1 MTNPYARCLLKSQ
14 DFKYSQLRPTLG
26 LIYTLKL
33 AIKHFNK
40 LSVLNLCGVLLSTHA
55 HSFFNFVFSNVL
67 VHIHSGA
74 HLHTQELTRAST
86 VLQSATEQM
95 GGTTPVWRQHLN

>member
-14 DFKYSQLRPTLG
+14 DFKYSQLRPTLD
-26 LIYTLKL
+26 LIHTLKL

-55 HSFFNFVFSNVL
+55 HSFFFFSNVL

-74 HLHTQELTRAST
+74 HLHTQELTRATT

-95 GGTTPVWRQHLN
+95 GGTTPVWWQYLN